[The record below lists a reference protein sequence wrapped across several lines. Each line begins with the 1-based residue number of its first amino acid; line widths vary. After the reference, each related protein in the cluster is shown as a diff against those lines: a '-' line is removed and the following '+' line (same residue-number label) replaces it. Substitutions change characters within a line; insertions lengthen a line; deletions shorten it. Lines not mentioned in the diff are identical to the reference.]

1 MWDSGW
7 DLDDICSVLVVS
19 ASSMY
24 RWRAILEEFGDVNR
38 PPSTLRGRPR
48 LIGML
53 AMQACREIYT
63 LNPETY
69 LDELQWFL
77 AIEHDI
83 TISIPTLHLNLQ
95 KAGLTRKLLHKIA
108 SERDYQRRRD
118 FCNGIH
124 NLNHFSGTAR
134 EFVTIDESSKNDH
147 TTARRYGRAPI
158 GHRADFEDVFVR
170 GQRYTLCAAMSL
182 KGYIATRVVEGSFD
196 TSEYVSF
203 LLDDVVRTLYYFLY
217 NQP

>member
-1 MWDSGW
+1 MGNRKISQDMKYTALRMWESGW

-19 ASSMY
+19 PSSMY

-38 PPSTLRGRPR
+38 PPSGL
-48 LIGML
+48 
-53 AMQACREIYT
+53 Q
-63 LNPETY
+63 TY

-77 AIEHDI
+77 AVEHDI
-83 TISIPTLHLNLQ
+83 AISIPSLQSNLE

-108 SERDYQRRRD
+108 IERDYQRQRD
-118 FCNGIH
+118 FCNGIR
-124 NLNHFSGTAR
+124 NLDHFSGTAH
-134 EFVTIDESSKNDH
+134 EFVTVDESSKNDH

-158 GHRADFEDVFVR
+158 GQRADFEDVFVR

-203 LLDDVVRTLYYFLY
+203 LLDDVAPQMKPYPDEQSGYTST
-217 NQP
+217 